1 MEDIEKELIER
12 IGSDKLQNTGEEIAE
27 IIRKYGLQNSPD
39 ICEKLFCYIL
49 EVVCGWNCINGH
61 SNSQ

>member
-1 MEDIEKELIER
+1 MEEKEKELIYK
-12 IGSDKLQNTGEEIAE
+12 IGADKLRNIGEEIAE

-39 ICEKLFCYIL
+39 ICEKLLRYIL
-49 EVVCGWNCINGH
+49 EVVCGWNCIDGH